1 MGRMN
6 LNGNITEIC
15 YREDYEEISVSVDVV
30 GKPL

>member
-15 YREDYEEISVSVDVV
+15 YREDYEEISVDVV